1 MTKEQIFKLFE
12 DTTYVRTSGSPA
24 EKQAAER
31 IAEECR
37 KMGLEPH
44 FEEFEV
50 AMSTVHTASLTVDG
64 ETVTCRGYRLCGDH
78 DVEAPLHYLPTTDK
92 WELAKCRGKIVIT
105 EQPVGY
111 WLYHDLVDAGVL
123 GIITLSG
130 TMFDPHN
137 DIDDKEL
144 RPYYSEDTKKLPMVH
159 VHYRDGVELV
169 KRGVKTAHIT
179 IGEAPYVGT
188 SQNVIA
194 ELPGEID
201 EWIVLSAHYD
211 STPLSVGVY
220 DNMTGAIGILGIA
233 EYFTKHPHRRG
244 LRFMW
249 CGSEERGLLGTKAY
263 VTAHQAE
270 LSKIVLNI
278 NLDMIG
284 TIMGY
289 LHVICTAEEAATHY
303 VRYFLR
309 ELGVPGKADQRVH
322 SSDSAVFAL
331 NGVPAFSIAHRTYP
345 GGSEIHTRN
354 DSHAVLSED
363 SMLRDIETISALADR
378 MANAEILP
386 VSRTIPQNVQE
397 KLDYYFFRKR
407 ETPKE

>member
-1 MTKEQIFKLFE
+1 MTKEQIYKIFC
-12 DTTYVRTSGSPA
+12 DTTYVRTSGTPA
-24 EKQAAER
+24 ERQAAER
-31 IAEECR
+31 IAKECLAL
-37 KMGLEPH
+37 GLESH

-50 AMSTVHTASLTVDG
+50 AMSTVTTCTLTADG
-64 ETVTCRGYRLCGDH
+64 KAVTCRGYRLCGDH
-78 DVEAPLHYLPTTDK
+78 DVEAPLYYLATTEK
-92 WELAKCRGKIVIT
+92 WVLAECRGKIVLSDRPI
-105 EQPVGY
+105 GY
-111 WLYHDLVDAGVL
+111 WLYHDLVEAGAV

-130 TMFDPHN
+130 TMFDPHE

-144 RPYYSEDTKKLPMVH
+144 RPYYSVDTKKLPMVH

-169 KRGVKTAHIT
+169 KSGARTAHIT
-179 IGEAPYVGT
+179 IAESPCTGV
-188 SQNVIA
+188 SQNLVA

-201 EWIVLSAHYD
+201 EWIVLTAHYD

-220 DNMTGAIGILGIA
+220 DNMTGAVGLLGIA
-233 EYFTKHPHRRG
+233 EYFTTHPHRRG
-244 LRFMW
+244 LRFVW
-249 CGSEERGLLGTKAY
+249 CGSEERGLLGSKAY
-263 VTAHQAE
+263 VAAHREE
-270 LSKIVLNI
+270 LTKIVLNI

-289 LHVICTAEEAATHY
+289 LHIICTAEEAATHY
-303 VRYFLR
+303 ARYFLR
-309 ELGVPGKADQRVH
+309 ELGVPGNADQRVH

-331 NGVPAFSIAHRTYP
+331 NGIPAFSVAHRTNP

-363 SMLRDIETISALADR
+363 SMLRDIQTISALTDR

-407 ETPKE
+407 EIPKE